1 MIAFVQLPLGF
12 WQATT
17 AGLGDLVQGTFIGMG
32 AGAHVAGGV
41 ALVGAL
47 VCVGRGLA
55 ASVSFRKHSW
65 LLGAILLFI
74 VPILGDAKQNI
85 IAFLP
90 AVFLLLFLFSRIRWS
105 TVVVAFPVLA
115 IAVVSAFS
123 YYPPLQLVANWDNMA
138 RGVFGNLE
146 AYSIVF
152 TRAADSPGGLLFGL
166 GPGNSVSRVAL
177 MGSGFANPDSSV
189 WLLGLRPAPV
199 TQELLALSAS
209 DWLLGSSSVWSGI
222 ASWLALFGDLGF
234 LGLGLYLWMSLI
246 LWRHLTA
253 KHSRFSH
260 GRSSWCCLQLAR
272 RTWVYSFGRSC
283 SRPRF
288 NCQ

>member
-1 MIAFVQLPLGF
+1 M
-12 WQATT
+12 
-17 AGLGDLVQGTFIGMG
+17 
-32 AGAHVAGGV
+32 AGGV

-74 VPILGDAKQNI
+74 VPILADAKQNI

-105 TVVVAFPVLA
+105 TVVVAFPVLG

-123 YYPPLQLVANWDNMA
+123 YYLPLQRVANWDNMA
-138 RGVFGNLE
+138 RGVLGKLE
-146 AYSIVF
+146 SYSIVF
-152 TRAADSPGGLLFGL
+152 TRVADNPGGLLFGL

-177 MGSGFANPDSSV
+177 MGLESYVKPDSPV
-189 WLLGLRPAPV
+189 WRLGLRPAPV
-199 TQELLALSAS
+199 THELLALTTS
-209 DWLLGSSSVWSGI
+209 DWLRNSSSAWSGI
-222 ASWLALFGDLGF
+222 ASWLGLFGDLGL
-234 LGLGLYLWMSLI
+234 LGLGLYLWMGWT
-246 LWRHLTA
+246 LWRRLSA
-253 KHSRFSH
+253 KHRWEVGVAKGSFNH
-260 GRSSWCCLQLAR
+260 GGSSWGHLQLAR
-272 RTWVYSFGRSC
+272 RTWLYSCGRSC
-283 SRPRF
+283 SRPWS